1 VKRIVSACILLSLTF
16 SLAGCQTPGDRN
28 IALYYCRTPDEYRY
42 FQEDSVI
49 CAEYRDIPD
58 HSNDLRYVIG
68 LYLAGPIGEGLYSPL
83 PKNVT
88 LLSAE
93 SNPETVILTFSNLGN
108 SLTDSEFTIAC
119 ACLTLT
125 CSDLT
130 GCDEVTVIA
139 GARTVTMHRDRI
151 HLSDT
156 ILSHEITEGATS

>member
-1 VKRIVSACILLSLTF
+1 M
-16 SLAGCQTPGDRN
+16 
-28 IALYYCRTPDEYRY
+28 
-42 FQEDSVI
+42 
-49 CAEYRDIPD
+49 
-58 HSNDLRYVIG
+58 IG

-139 GARTVTMHRDRI
+139 GARTVTMHSDRI

-156 ILSHEITEGATS
+156 ILSPEITEGATS